1 MNEMYNNSINF
12 ELIMYMILYFLLLYL
27 QLEQNKNFGE
37 SSRGTL
43 LLLFLPTKTF

>member
-1 MNEMYNNSINF
+1 MYNYSINF
-12 ELIMYMILYFLLLYL
+12 ELIRYMNLYFLLLYL

-37 SSRGTL
+37 SLDSTL